1 MTLAGFSYLARVSR
15 FGVCVRHLGDI
26 FLEKSVVPKRL
37 NKKYHKG
44 KQKEQMKE
52 EVTEKV
58 QEQVTAVG
66 LNMISEYTSY
76 ICLQTAHV
84 HQKGLYRATQKR
96 NK

>member
-1 MTLAGFSYLARVSR
+1 
-15 FGVCVRHLGDI
+15 
-26 FLEKSVVPKRL
+26 
-37 NKKYHKG
+37 
-44 KQKEQMKE
+44 MKE